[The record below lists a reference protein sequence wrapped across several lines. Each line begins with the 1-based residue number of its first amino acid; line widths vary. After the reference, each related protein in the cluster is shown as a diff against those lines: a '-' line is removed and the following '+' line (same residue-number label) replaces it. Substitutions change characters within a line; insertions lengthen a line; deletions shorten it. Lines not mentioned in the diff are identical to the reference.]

1 MSLRPTASATI
12 PPAALPLAA
21 AAAAFLAAQ
30 GLGRFG
36 FGLVLPAMRDGLGLT
51 TGDMGVLAGLG
62 LTIYIFFSVPA
73 GALAARF
80 GTRWV
85 VVGGLLGIA
94 GGMLVTGL
102 ANGFAL
108 AAVGQVLVGAS
119 GPFAIVPILAFA
131 GRWVQPSFRGRATG
145 LVVAGGGIGL
155 LLAGLLV
162 PLLLAPADDA
172 AWRRAW
178 WGLSAGVV
186 CAAAV
191 ATAFLRDPQAAT
203 VRLGRAE
210 PADRGPSAGS
220 IYRSGPV
227 WRLAVTFG
235 LCGVSYIVYG
245 TFFSAHLLAHGFDAA
260 TAGRLWSLAGVA
272 ATVSG
277 LLGGAL
283 ADRLS
288 PGAALIMLF
297 MMQAAGMV
305 MLALGEGTGWF
316 TASVLAYG
324 LSLWGFPAAITKACT
339 ELVGARLA
347 PAALG
352 LLATMFAV
360 GQAAGPVVA
369 GVLADRSGSLG
380 PGLLFGAVASL
391 GGALMAVWA
400 GRDRPPQAPVLPR
413 SSG

>member
-1 MSLRPTASATI
+1 V
-12 PPAALPLAA
+12 LPLAA

-36 FGLVLPAMRDGLGLT
+36 FGLVLPAMRDGLGLS

-62 LTIYIFFSVPA
+62 LTIYIFFSLPA
-73 GALAARF
+73 GALAAQY

-102 ANGFAL
+102 AHGFVV
-108 AAVGQVLVGAS
+108 AAIGQLLVGAS

-131 GRWVQPSFRGRATG
+131 GRWVRPSFRGRATG
-145 LVVAGGGIGL
+145 LVVAGGGVGL

-162 PLLLAPADDA
+162 PLVLAAADDA

-178 WGLSAGVV
+178 WWLAGGVLCSAVI
-186 CAAAV
+186 AA
-191 ATAFLRDPQAAT
+191 AFLRDPPVRPARPAA
-203 VRLGRAE
+203 GDAGA
-210 PADRGPSAGS
+210 PARSL
-220 IYRSGPV
+220 YRSGPV

-245 TFFSAHLLAHGFDAA
+245 TFFTAHLQAHGLDTA
-260 TAGRLWSLAGVA
+260 TAGRLWSLAGLA

-288 PGAALIMLF
+288 PSTALMLLF
-297 MMQAAGMV
+297 AMQAAGMV
-305 MLALGEGTGWF
+305 MLALGEGIGWF

-339 ELVGARLA
+339 ELVGSRLA

-352 LLATMFAV
+352 LLTTMFAV
-360 GQAAGPVVA
+360 GQAAGPIIA
-369 GVLADRSGSLG
+369 GLLADRSGSLG
-380 PGLLFGAVASL
+380 PGLLFGALAAVA
-391 GGALMAVWA
+391 GALMAAWT
-400 GRDRPPQAPVLPR
+400 GRDRPPQPVVSAPLAR
-413 SSG
+413 